1 MPRLHA
7 RTQGY
12 DSRDL
17 VQGILRD
24 KTDNEIDVKEKEIV
38 KLDPAPLDNRKG
50 TGGLA
55 SSL

>member
-12 DSRDL
+12 DSRVL